1 MKLDFSP
8 DSAAQIFAYLDRMP
22 TFKKQGAA
30 AAHFALDNITQLL
43 GALGNPHHQLK
54 CIHVAGT
61 NGKGS
66 TCALLAAALQSAGYR
81 TGFYTSPHITVYNER
96 IKVNGVMIP
105 DEAIC
110 RFFKEHEGTLRKFE
124 HTYFELA
131 TALALW
137 WFAESKTDIAVIEV
151 GLGGRLD
158 ATNVIQPLVSVITS
172 IGFDHTEILGNTLA
186 AIAGEKAGIIKP
198 ETPCVV
204 GNLPDEAMQTVN
216 KVAEKERSPLLFS
229 SVLRPAR
236 EGERIRLEGF
246 KETFLCELPGAVQH
260 WNAATAWQTLKVIE
274 NRFPVSQE
282 QFASATEN
290 VVKITGLPARF
301 EKLRD
306 DRNWYFDGGHNAEAF
321 AWTAQTIRSICK
333 KGNPV
338 LIFSM
343 MKDKIRPEMFV
354 PFFGMDEIW
363 YHPMESERA
372 ATFAEFASA
381 AKNARHLDSLQTLRA
396 VLNRDPQQ
404 PVFFLGSFYFYNTVK
419 DWIRQL

>member
-66 TCALLAAALQSAGYR
+66 TCAILAAALQSAGYR
-81 TGFYTSPHITVYNER
+81 TGLYTSPHVTVYNER

-110 RFFKEHEGTLRKFE
+110 RFFREHEGALRKFE

-131 TALALW
+131 TALAFW
-137 WFAESKTDIAVIEV
+137 WFAESETDIAVIEV

-158 ATNVIQPLVSVITS
+158 ATNVIKPLVSVITS

-198 ETPCVV
+198 ETPCVI
-204 GNLPDEAMQTVN
+204 GNLPDEALHVVK
-216 KVAEKERSPLLFS
+216 KVAEKTRSPLFFS
-229 SVLRPAR
+229 SVLRPER

-274 NRFPVSQE
+274 NRFPVSQQ
-282 QFASATEN
+282 QFANATEN

-321 AWTAQTIRSICK
+321 AWTAQTIRSISK
-333 KGNPV
+333 EGKPV

-343 MKDKIRPEMFV
+343 MKDKIKPEMLV

-363 YHPMESERA
+363 YYTMKSERA

-404 PVFFLGSFYFYNTVK
+404 AVFFLGSFYFYNTVK